1 MKSILKDTNNS
12 EKLLNMV
19 SDTLILMDKDGV
31 CVDIAIHNVD
41 LWFIKE
47 KRLLGKNLLSLLP
60 SNTYREFYPEFKKVL
75 LQKTKSIRNYEL
87 TLRGRNYFFKCIM
100 QPYGDLILCQY
111 RDITERSQRK
121 LELERKIGNCLKY
134 KRPRSLAGG
143 YIMPTPRNS
152 AIQVRQVSCVRK
164 QNKVFSYPTT

>member
-75 LQKTKSIRNYEL
+75 LRKTN
-87 TLRGRNYFFKCIM
+87 
-100 QPYGDLILCQY
+100 Q
-111 RDITERSQRK
+111 
-121 LELERKIGNCLKY
+121 
-134 KRPRSLAGG
+134 
-143 YIMPTPRNS
+143 S
-152 AIQVRQVSCVRK
+152 AIMNSHCGVEIISSNVSC
-164 QNKVFSYPTT
+164 SPMAT

>member
-19 SDTLILMDKDGV
+19 SDTLILMDQDGV

-47 KRLLGKNLLSLLP
+47 KRLLGKNLLALLP
-60 SNTYREFYPEFKKVL
+60 PSTYREFYPEFKKVL
-75 LQKTKSIRNYEL
+75 LRKTKSIRNYEL

-100 QPYGDLILCQY
+100 QPYGDLILCHIVTS
-111 RDITERSQRK
+111 RNVVNANWNWKEKT
-121 LELERKIGNCLKY
+121 GNCMKY
-134 KRPRSLAGG
+134 KKPPSLAGG
-143 YIMPTPRNS
+143 YMIPVLRNS
-152 AIQVRQVSCVRK
+152 VIQVRLVSCVRTK
-164 QNKVFSYPTT
+164 NKISPYLTI

>member
-60 SNTYREFYPEFKKVL
+60 SNTLSGIQESLTPE
-75 LQKTKSIRNYEL
+75 N
-87 TLRGRNYFFKCIM
+87 
-100 QPYGDLILCQY
+100 
-111 RDITERSQRK
+111 
-121 LELERKIGNCLKY
+121 KINPQL
-134 KRPRSLAGG
+134 
-143 YIMPTPRNS
+143 
-152 AIQVRQVSCVRK
+152 
-164 QNKVFSYPTT
+164 

>member
-121 LELERKIGNCLKY
+121 LELERKNRELFEIQKAALIGRWIYNANAKE
-134 KRPRSLAGG
+134 
-143 YIMPTPRNS
+143 
-152 AIQVRQVSCVRK
+152 
-164 QNKVFSYPTT
+164 FSYSGQTGIMLSLIHISEPTRPY

>member
-19 SDTLILMDKDGV
+19 SDTLILMDKNGI

-47 KRLLGKNLLSLLP
+47 EKLLGKNLLALLP
-60 SNTYREFYPEFKKVL
+60 ASTYREFYPEFKKVL
-75 LQKTKSIRNYEL
+75 LRKTKSTRNYEL

-121 LELERKIGNCLKY
+121 LELER
-134 KRPRSLAGG
+134 
-143 YIMPTPRNS
+143 RNRELYE
-152 AIQVRQVSCVRK
+152 IQ
-164 QNKVFSYPTT
+164 